1 MMLPITCSNKINKI
15 PYFKGFFIINFIKK
29 MVIFHVF
36 HLFHGNFM
44 VIFANKKWTANTLKL
59 EAKKIK
65 NIVIVIYWKGK
76 FLLTVIEDAIT
87 KNISNINQ

>member
-1 MMLPITCSNKINKI
+1 MYQFVYWKKVVDTYDIGSNKINKI

-44 VIFANKKWTANTLKL
+44 VIFANKK
-59 EAKKIK
+59 
-65 NIVIVIYWKGK
+65 
-76 FLLTVIEDAIT
+76 
-87 KNISNINQ
+87 